1 MKDIDLKKDIVAALA
16 LTVFTALFSL
26 ASFSTINVKPNIFIV
41 IPIVASLLIDSWYVF
56 LGFMFIE
63 MLWLKFTPFLM
74 AEYGV
79 IFVLGFISYT
89 ISKLLIFRKIL
100 VVRACLVL
108 FIQAAFWVALQ
119 ATGQILSLVFLL
131 EFIYNVIIEELL
143 FAFGTWLKKK
153 FS

>member
-1 MKDIDLKKDIVAALA
+1 MKDINLKKDIIVVSALA
-16 LTVFTALFSL
+16 VLTALFSL
-26 ASFSTINVKPNIFIV
+26 ASFSTINVKPNVFIV
-41 IPIVASLLIDSWYVF
+41 IPIVAALLIESWYVF
-56 LGFMFIE
+56 LGFILLE

-79 IFVLGFISYT
+79 IFILGLISFI
-89 ISKLLIFRKIL
+89 ISKLLIFGKIL
-100 VVRACLVL
+100 VVRTCLVL
-108 FIQAAFWVALQ
+108 FIQLAFWIALQ
-119 ATGQILSLVFLL
+119 SSGQILSLIFLL

>member
-1 MKDIDLKKDIVAALA
+1 MKDINLKKDTIVVSALA
-16 LTVFTALFSL
+16 VLTALFSL
-26 ASFSTINVKPNIFIV
+26 ASFSTINVKPNVFIV
-41 IPIVASLLIDSWYVF
+41 IPIVAALLIESWYVF
-56 LGFMFIE
+56 LGFILLE

-79 IFVLGFISYT
+79 IFILGLISFI
-89 ISKLLIFRKIL
+89 ISKLLIFGKIL

-108 FIQAAFWVALQ
+108 FIQLAFWIALQ
-119 ATGQILSLVFLL
+119 SSGQILSLIFLL